1 MSETFAMLKPDA
13 LKEGLGSIIRHQL
26 LDAGFTIVK
35 ERLVFATREQLDEHY
50 AHLVDKPFYESVC
63 AYMQSGP
70 CYAMLLEAPDAVT
83 KLRSLVGDT
92 DPSKADRTSIRGR
105 YGRVGENGTIYNVI
119 HASDSEDAVTREEA
133 IWL

>member
-26 LDAGFTIVK
+26 LEAGFTIVK
-35 ERLVFATREQLDEHY
+35 ERMVFATREQLDEHY

-70 CYAMLLEAPDAVT
+70 CYAMLLEAPDVVT

-92 DPSKADRTSIRGR
+92 NPEKASKTSIRGR
-105 YGRVGENGTIYNVI
+105 YGRVGEHGTIYNVI
-119 HASDSEDAVTREEA
+119 HASDSDEAVERESK

>member
-1 MSETFAMLKPDA
+1 MSETFAMLKPAA

-26 LDAGFTIVK
+26 LEAGFTILK

-92 DPSKADRTSIRGR
+92 NPEKASKTSIRGR
-105 YGRVGENGTIYNVI
+105 YGRVGANGTIYNVI
-119 HASDSEDAVTREEA
+119 HASDSDEAVTREEA

>member
-26 LDAGFTIVK
+26 LEAGFTIVK

-119 HASDSEDAVTREEA
+119 HASDSEDAVIREEA

>member
-13 LKEGLGSIIRHQL
+13 LKEGLGSTIRHQL
-26 LDAGFTIVK
+26 LEAGFRIVK

-50 AHLVDKPFYESVC
+50 AHLVDKPFYESIC

-70 CYAMLLEAPDAVT
+70 CYAMLLEAPDAVSR
-83 KLRSLVGDT
+83 LRSLVGDT
-92 DPSKADRTSIRGR
+92 NPLKASTTSIRGR

>member
-1 MSETFAMLKPDA
+1 MSDTFAMLKPDA

-26 LDAGFTIVK
+26 LEAGFTIVK

-50 AHLVDKPFYESVC
+50 AHLVDKPFYESIC

-83 KLRSLVGDT
+83 MLRSLVGDT
-92 DPSKADRTSIRGR
+92 NPEKADKRSIRGR
-105 YGRVGENGTIYNVI
+105 YGRVGEHGTIYNVI

>member
-13 LKEGLGSIIRHQL
+13 LKEGLGSTIRHQL

-50 AHLVDKPFYESVC
+50 AHLVDKPFYESIC

-92 DPSKADRTSIRGR
+92 NPDKADRASIRGR
-105 YGRVGENGTIYNVI
+105 YGHVGTNGTIYNVI
-119 HASDSEDAVTREEA
+119 HASDSDDAVVREEA

>member
-26 LDAGFTIVK
+26 LEAGFRIVK

-63 AYMQSGP
+63 AYMQLGP

-92 DPSKADRTSIRGR
+92 NPLKASKTSLRGR
-105 YGRVGENGTIYNVI
+105 YGHVGANGTIYNVI
-119 HASDSEDAVTREEA
+119 HASDSDDAVEREKT
-133 IWL
+133 IWF

>member
-13 LKEGLGSIIRHQL
+13 LKEGLGSTIRHQL
-26 LDAGFTIVK
+26 LEAGFTIVK

-92 DPSKADRTSIRGR
+92 NPLKAAKMSIRGR
-105 YGRVGENGTIYNVI
+105 YGRVGDNGTIYNVI

>member
-13 LKEGLGSIIRHQL
+13 IKEGLGSTIRHQL
-26 LDAGFTIVK
+26 LEAGFTIVK

-50 AHLVDKPFYESVC
+50 VHLVDKPFYESIC

-70 CYAMLLEAPDAVT
+70 CYAMLLEAPNAVT

-92 DPSKADRTSIRGR
+92 NPLNADRASIRGR
-105 YGRVGENGTIYNVI
+105 YGRVGANGTIYNVI
-119 HASDSEDAVTREEA
+119 HASDSDEAVEREDA

>member
-13 LKEGLGSIIRHQL
+13 LKEGLGSTIRHQL

-50 AHLVDKPFYESVC
+50 AHLVDKPFYESIC

-92 DPSKADRTSIRGR
+92 NPSKAAKTSLRGS
-105 YGRVGENGTIYNVI
+105 YGRVGANGTIYNVI
-119 HASDSEDAVTREEA
+119 HASDSEDAVIREEA

>member
-26 LDAGFTIVK
+26 LEAGFRIVK

-50 AHLVDKPFYESVC
+50 AHLVDKPFYESIC

-70 CYAMLLEAPDAVT
+70 CYAMLLEAPDAVST
-83 KLRSLVGDT
+83 LRSLVGDT
-92 DPSKADRTSIRGR
+92 NPEKASKTSIRGC
-105 YGRVGENGTIYNVI
+105 YGRVGEYGTIYNVI
-119 HASDSEDAVTREEA
+119 HASDSEDAVIREEA

>member
-26 LDAGFTIVK
+26 LDAGFTILK

-50 AHLVDKPFYESVC
+50 AHLVDKPFYESIC

-105 YGRVGENGTIYNVI
+105 YDRVGENGTIYNVI
-119 HASDSEDAVTREEA
+119 HASDSDDAVESEKL
-133 IWL
+133 IWF

>member
-13 LKEGLGSIIRHQL
+13 FKEGFGSIVRHQL

-92 DPSKADRTSIRGR
+92 NPDKASKTSIRGR
-105 YGRVGENGTIYNVI
+105 YGRVGEHGTIYNVI
-119 HASDSEDAVTREEA
+119 HASDSEEAAERESQ

>member
-13 LKEGLGSIIRHQL
+13 LKEGLGSIIRHHL
-26 LDAGFTIVK
+26 LEVGFTIVK
-35 ERLVFATREQLDEHY
+35 ERLVFATRGQLDEHY

-92 DPSKADRTSIRGR
+92 NPLKASKASIRGR

>member
-26 LDAGFTIVK
+26 LEAGFTIVK

-92 DPSKADRTSIRGR
+92 NPLKASKMSIRGR
-105 YGRVGENGTIYNVI
+105 YGRVGENGTIHNVI

>member
-13 LKEGLGSIIRHQL
+13 LKKGLGSIIRHQL
-26 LDAGFTIVK
+26 LEAGFTILK

-50 AHLVDKPFYESVC
+50 VHLVDQPFYESVC

-92 DPSKADRTSIRGR
+92 NPLKASETSIRGR
-105 YGRVGENGTIYNVI
+105 YGRVGANGTIYNVI
-119 HASDSEDAVTREEA
+119 HASDSEDAVERESK

>member
-13 LKEGLGSIIRHQL
+13 IKEGLGSIIRHQL
-26 LDAGFTIVK
+26 LEAGFTIVK

-70 CYAMLLEAPDAVT
+70 CYAMLLEAPDAVH

-92 DPSKADRTSIRGR
+92 NPSKADRTSIRGR
-105 YGRVGENGTIYNVI
+105 YGHVGEHGTIYNVI
-119 HASDSEDAVTREEA
+119 HASDSDDAVEREKL
-133 IWL
+133 IWF

>member
-13 LKEGLGSIIRHQL
+13 LKEGLGSTIRHQL
-26 LDAGFTIVK
+26 LEVGFTIVK

-92 DPSKADRTSIRGR
+92 DPSKADRMSIRGR
-105 YGRVGENGTIYNVI
+105 YGHVGANGTIYNVI
-119 HASDSEDAVTREEA
+119 HASDSDDAVEREKL
-133 IWL
+133 IWF

>member
-13 LKEGLGSIIRHQL
+13 FKEGLGSIIRHQL
-26 LDAGFTIVK
+26 LEVGFTIVK
-35 ERLVFATREQLDEHY
+35 ERLVFATRGQLDEHY
-50 AHLVDKPFYESVC
+50 VHLVDKLFYESVC

-83 KLRSLVGDT
+83 KLRSLVGNT
-92 DPSKADRTSIRGR
+92 NPSKADRTSIRGR

-119 HASDSEDAVTREEA
+119 HASDSDDAVEKEKL
-133 IWL
+133 IWF

>member
-13 LKEGLGSIIRHQL
+13 LKEGLGSTIRHQL

-50 AHLVDKPFYESVC
+50 AHLVDKPFYESIC

-92 DPSKADRTSIRGR
+92 NPDKADRASMRGR
-105 YGRVGENGTIYNVI
+105 YGHVGTNGTIYNVI
-119 HASDSEDAVTREEA
+119 HASDSDEAVVREEA

>member
-26 LDAGFTIVK
+26 LDAEFTILK

-92 DPSKADRTSIRGR
+92 NPLKASKTSIRGR
-105 YGRVGENGTIYNVI
+105 YGRVGEHGTIYNVI
-119 HASDSEDAVTREEA
+119 HASDSEDAVIREEA

>member
-26 LDAGFTIVK
+26 LEAGFRIVK

-50 AHLVDKPFYESVC
+50 AHLVDKPFYESIC

-92 DPSKADRTSIRGR
+92 NPLKASKTSIRGR
-105 YGRVGENGTIYNVI
+105 YGRVGVNDTIYNVI
-119 HASDSEDAVTREEA
+119 HASDSDEAVTREEA

>member
-26 LDAGFTIVK
+26 LEAGFTIVK
-35 ERLVFATREQLDEHY
+35 ERMVFATREQLDEHY

-70 CYAMLLEAPDAVT
+70 CYAMLLEAPDTVT

-92 DPSKADRTSIRGR
+92 NPLKASKMSIRGR

-119 HASDSEDAVTREEA
+119 HASDSEDAVIREEA

>member
-13 LKEGLGSIIRHQL
+13 IKEGLGSIIRHQL

-35 ERLVFATREQLDEHY
+35 ERLIFATREQLDEHY

-92 DPSKADRTSIRGR
+92 NPAKASKTSIRGR
-105 YGRVGENGTIYNVI
+105 YGRVGVHGTIYNVI
-119 HASDSEDAVTREEA
+119 HASDSDDAVTREEA

>member
-13 LKEGLGSIIRHQL
+13 FKEGLGSIIRHQL

-50 AHLVDKPFYESVC
+50 AHLVDKPFYESIC

-119 HASDSEDAVTREEA
+119 HASDSEDAVTREET

>member
-26 LDAGFTIVK
+26 LEVGFTIVK

-50 AHLVDKPFYESVC
+50 AHLVDKPFYESIC

-83 KLRSLVGDT
+83 MLRSLVGDT
-92 DPSKADRTSIRGR
+92 NPLKASKTSIRGR
-105 YGRVGENGTIYNVI
+105 YGRVGTHGTIYNVI
-119 HASDSEDAVTREEA
+119 HASDSEDAVERESK

>member
-13 LKEGLGSIIRHQL
+13 IKEGLGSIIRHQL
-26 LDAGFTIVK
+26 LYAGFTILK

-83 KLRSLVGDT
+83 MLRSLVGDT
-92 DPSKADRTSIRGR
+92 DPSKADRASIRGR
-105 YGRVGENGTIYNVI
+105 YGRVGAHGTIYNVI

>member
-1 MSETFAMLKPDA
+1 M
-13 LKEGLGSIIRHQL
+13 
-26 LDAGFTIVK
+26 
-35 ERLVFATREQLDEHY
+35 VFATREQLDEHY
-50 AHLVDKPFYESVC
+50 AHLVDKPFYESIC

-70 CYAMLLEAPDAVT
+70 CYAMLLEAPDVVT

-92 DPSKADRTSIRGR
+92 DPSKASTTSIRGR

-119 HASDSEDAVTREEA
+119 HASDSDDAVTREED

>member
-26 LDAGFTIVK
+26 LEAGFRIVK

-50 AHLVDKPFYESVC
+50 AHLVDKPFYESIC

-83 KLRSLVGDT
+83 RLRSLVGDT
-92 DPSKADRTSIRGR
+92 NPSKAAKTSLRGR
-105 YGRVGENGTIYNVI
+105 YGRVGANGTIYNVI
-119 HASDSEDAVTREEA
+119 HASDSEDAVIREEA

>member
-13 LKEGLGSIIRHQL
+13 IKEGFGSTIRHQL
-26 LDAGFTIVK
+26 LEAGFTIVK

-50 AHLVDKPFYESVC
+50 AHLVDKPFYESIC

-70 CYAMLLEAPDAVT
+70 CYAMLLEAPDAVSR
-83 KLRSLVGDT
+83 LRSLVGDT
-92 DPSKADRTSIRGR
+92 NPLNADRASLRGR
-105 YGRVGENGTIYNVI
+105 YGHVGANGTIYNVI
-119 HASDSEDAVTREEA
+119 HASDSDDAVERESK

>member
-13 LKEGLGSIIRHQL
+13 LKEGFGSIIRHQL
-26 LDAGFTIVK
+26 LEAGFTIVK

-50 AHLVDKPFYESVC
+50 AHLVDKPFYESIC

-92 DPSKADRTSIRGR
+92 DPSKASKLSIRGR

-119 HASDSEDAVTREEA
+119 HASDSEDAVIREEA

>member
-13 LKEGLGSIIRHQL
+13 FKEGLGSIIRHQL

-50 AHLVDKPFYESVC
+50 AHLVDKPFYESIC
-63 AYMQSGP
+63 AYMESGP
-70 CYAMLLEAPDAVT
+70 CYAMLLEGTDAVSR
-83 KLRSLVGDT
+83 LRSLVGDT
-92 DPSKADRTSIRGR
+92 NPLKASKTSIRGR
-105 YGRVGENGTIYNVI
+105 YGRVGANGAIYNVI
-119 HASDSEDAVTREEA
+119 HASDSEDAVERESQ

>member
-26 LDAGFTIVK
+26 LEAGFTIVK

-50 AHLVDKPFYESVC
+50 AHLVDKPFYESIC
-63 AYMQSGP
+63 AYVQSGP

-92 DPSKADRTSIRGR
+92 NPSKAAKTSIRGR
-105 YGRVGENGTIYNVI
+105 YGRVGANGMIYNVI

>member
-26 LDAGFTIVK
+26 LEAGFRIVK

-50 AHLVDKPFYESVC
+50 AHLVDKPFYESIC

-70 CYAMLLEAPDAVT
+70 CYAMLLEGPDAVST
-83 KLRSLVGDT
+83 LRSLVGDT
-92 DPSKADRTSIRGR
+92 NPLKASKTSIRGR
-105 YGRVGENGTIYNVI
+105 YGRVGANDTIYNVI
-119 HASDSEDAVTREEA
+119 HASDSDEAVTREEA

>member
-26 LDAGFTIVK
+26 LEAGFTIVK
-35 ERLVFATREQLDEHY
+35 ERLVFATRGQLDEHY

-83 KLRSLVGDT
+83 ELRSLVGDT
-92 DPSKADRTSIRGR
+92 DPSKADRTSIRGC

-119 HASDSEDAVTREEA
+119 HASDSEDAVIREEA

>member
-13 LKEGLGSIIRHQL
+13 LKEGLGSTIRHQL

-50 AHLVDKPFYESVC
+50 AHLVDKPFYESIC

-92 DPSKADRTSIRGR
+92 NPDKADRASIRGR
-105 YGRVGENGTIYNVI
+105 YGHVGTNGTIYNVI
-119 HASDSEDAVTREEA
+119 HASDSDEAVVREEA

>member
-13 LKEGLGSIIRHQL
+13 LKEGLGSTIRHQL
-26 LDAGFTIVK
+26 LEVGFTIVK

-92 DPSKADRTSIRGR
+92 NPSKAAKTSIRGR

-119 HASDSEDAVTREEA
+119 HASDSEDAVIREEA